1 MARPAYPRARTYLEV
16 KVKMKS
22 KFWKAFLLL
31 SIWMVPVPLGFA
43 TVDWEILN
51 TLQLE
56 APPLDVAI
64 SPDGKT
70 VYVLNNKGVIL
81 VYALDGNLTDKI
93 EVGKQID
100 QIELGPKGE
109 RLFATSR
116 QSKTVEVIALDFI
129 QELSIKGS
137 PYKGLKDAPV
147 VIADFSDFE

>member
-1 MARPAYPRARTYLEV
+1 
-16 KVKMKS
+16 MKS
-22 KFWKAFLLL
+22 KFWKVILLW
-31 SIWMVPVPLGFA
+31 SVWMVTVPLAFA

-51 TLQLE
+51 TLRLE

-70 VYVLNNKGVIL
+70 AYVLTHKGNIL
-81 VYALDGNLTDKI
+81 VYTLDGRLTDKI
-93 EVGKQID
+93 DVGKQID
-100 QIELGPKGE
+100 QIKVGPKGE
-109 RLFATSR
+109 RLFAASR
-116 QSKTVEVIALDFI
+116 QNKTIEVIALDFI